1 MPHVARFYHQYG
13 RYEVETFSGE
23 QALTTAIYTTDID
36 QDNEAFSHI
45 DVYEDGQ
52 LVRTLSYEEVWE
64 QLDRGRPQTTRER
77 AVAEVE
83 IRGSDG
89 KWASECGYVSVDGA
103 ETAARLLA
111 DKFGTDNV
119 RVSLFPTRA

>member
-1 MPHVARFYHQYG
+1 VPHVARFYHRYG
-13 RYEVETFSGE
+13 HYEVETFSGE
-23 QALTTAIYTTDID
+23 QALTTAIYTTDVD

-52 LVRTLSYEEVWE
+52 LVRTLTSEEVFE
-64 QLDRGRPQTTRER
+64 QLDRNRPKTTGQR

-103 ETAARLLA
+103 ETVAGRLA
-111 DKFGTDNV
+111 GMFGADNV
-119 RVSLFPTRA
+119 RVRRIPFGG